1 MSPLLTTDAVP
12 DQDKLDYWRTVVSS
26 ALVPMS
32 VTPQDDRRFAGR
44 IASDRLGYVRLSAV
58 EADAQRTTRT
68 RAHIARS
75 GEALVAIGIQMRGK
89 AHFTQAGQRATVGER
104 QMIVYDTARPY
115 SVEYPER
122 FAARILHIP
131 RRNLGLP
138 DDRIDRLSGT
148 VIDTAE
154 GTGALLVP
162 FLATLVTSTHMYSA
176 AVAGRLAGHVVDLF
190 ATLVAEHGP
199 AGGPRADGEHNAL
212 AARVRAYIDLH
223 LGDPGLSPRTVAA
236 EHHISVRYLHRVFEA
251 EGVTV
256 SRLVRQRRLE
266 KSARELAGAKGA
278 VPVVSAVAKRWGFV
292 SPPHFSRVFRE
303 TFGYSPLEWWELHA
317 S

>member
-1 MSPLLTTDAVP
+1 
-12 DQDKLDYWRTVVSS
+12 
-26 ALVPMS
+26 
-32 VTPQDDRRFAGR
+32 
-44 IASDRLGYVRLSAV
+44 
-58 EADAQRTTRT
+58 
-68 RAHIARS
+68 
-75 GEALVAIGIQMRGK
+75 
-89 AHFTQAGQRATVGER
+89 
-104 QMIVYDTARPY
+104 MIVYDTARPY

-199 AGGPRADGEHNAL
+199 AGGPERTASTTRWRHGC
-212 AARVRAYIDLH
+212 ARTSTSTSGTR
-223 LGDPGLSPRTVAA
+223 GCRRGPSRRSTTSPSGICTA
-236 EHHISVRYLHRVFEA
+236 
-251 EGVTV
+251 
-256 SRLVRQRRLE
+256 
-266 KSARELAGAKGA
+266 
-278 VPVVSAVAKRWGFV
+278 
-292 SPPHFSRVFRE
+292 FSRRRA
-303 TFGYSPLEWWELHA
+303 SP
-317 S
+317 